1 MKLETMRKKIL
12 IFLMVFAAVFL
23 FGSRPAEA
31 APVKYKVVFA
41 DSKGKV
47 SSERFRKW
55 ACKAEKNTCINLPEV
70 SASGYRY
77 YWVLKTG
84 QKEKFYDPGERFRV
98 KENTKFYLYRYKLYQ
113 VRFYTHDG
121 KREYISKRKLLNKR
135 QSVTLPSVPG
145 GSTYKG
151 IGWTSTVNGR
161 YIRKPGTKTAVTGNM
176 KFYAAVEKTSSVTLR
191 YSNGK
196 LYRRIYTSSH
206 QVPSFPAVG
215 LRNGDMVLGWSREKG
230 KTVNPEYMTGDGIPS
245 KTGTYYMVTF
255 PKESDRKPSSLY
267 MPNRYD
273 RVYWVGDSRTV
284 GIAGLIKKDV
294 SPNVSFIC
302 KGSQGLEWFRKTAFK
317 QLYSQVRNRPKQEKK
332 AVIINLG
339 VNDLYNIN
347 AYLRVMP
354 EYARKLKAYKC
365 KMYYMSVNPVNSAMM
380 RNFTHRN
387 PYRSEKKV
395 HDFNQK
401 IYKGLCTGKSKTF
414 TYIDCCSY
422 LERKGWI
429 SNRYDG
435 GILDGLHYSNATS
448 LKIYQYG
455 MKMLDKK

>member
-55 ACKAEKNTCINLPEV
+55 ACKAEKNTYINLPEV

-84 QKEKFYDPGERFRV
+84 QKEKFYDPGDRFRV

-121 KREYISKRKLLNKR
+121 KREYISKRKLMDKR
-135 QSVTLPSVPG
+135 QSVTLPSVPC

-161 YIRKPGTKTAVTGNM
+161 YIRKPGTKAAVTGNM
-176 KFYAAVEKTSSVTLR
+176 KFYAAIEKTSSVTLR

-196 LYRRIYTSSH
+196 LYRRIYTSS
-206 QVPSFPAVG
+206 QQIPAFPAVG

-230 KTVNPEYMTGDGIPS
+230 KTMDPEYMTGDRIPS

-354 EYARKLKAYKC
+354 EYARKSKAYNC

-395 HDFNQK
+395 HDFNQR

-435 GILDGLHYSNATS
+435 GILDGLHYSNGTS
-448 LKIYQYG
+448 LRIYQYG